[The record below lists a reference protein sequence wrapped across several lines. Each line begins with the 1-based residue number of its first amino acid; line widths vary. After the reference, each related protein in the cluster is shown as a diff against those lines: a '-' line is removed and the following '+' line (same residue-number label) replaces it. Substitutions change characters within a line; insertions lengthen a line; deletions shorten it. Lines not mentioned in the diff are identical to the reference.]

1 MKAAVALLCSVA
13 VLTGC
18 FPNNPQ
24 HRTYAKYAEGAALI
38 AGIAVSAV
46 ANTGADCDQ
55 MDMPGPNVDND
66 CRSNA
71 RWLGTVGLV
80 LILGG
85 LLGFVATI
93 ATAEDVELKK
103 EQKQATENPVKTEL
117 KLPPG
122 VTAPA
127 KKDATPATDSGSG
140 SGAGSG
146 SGEQPAPATPP
157 TPPADSTTPAPSY

>member
-24 HRTYAKYAEGAALI
+24 HRTYAKYAEGTALV
-38 AGIAVSAV
+38 AGIAISAI
-46 ANTGADCDQ
+46 ANTGADCDA
-55 MDMPGPNVDND
+55 MEMPGPNIENN
-66 CRSNA
+66 CRTKA
-71 RWLGTVGLV
+71 RWLGTLGLA

-93 ATAEDVELKK
+93 STAEDVELKA
-103 EQKQATENPVKTEL
+103 EQKQAIENPVKSV

-122 VTAPA
+122 VKVPPKTDAPA
-127 KKDATPATDSGSG
+127 AGEGSG
-140 SGAGSG
+140 SA
-146 SGEQPAPATPP
+146 APAAP
-157 TPPADSTTPAPSY
+157 DSTTPSPSY

>member
-1 MKAAVALLCSVA
+1 MKAVVALLCSVA

-24 HRTYAKYAEGAALI
+24 HRTYAKYAEGGALI
-38 AGIAVSAV
+38 AGIAVSAFT
-46 ANTGADCDQ
+46 NTGADCDS
-55 MDMPGPNVDND
+55 MEMPGPNVDNN
-66 CRSNA
+66 CRTKA
-71 RWLGTVGLV
+71 QWLGTLGLA

-93 ATAEDVELKK
+93 STAEDVELKK
-103 EQKQATENPVKTEL
+103 EQKEATENPVKSEV

-122 VTAPA
+122 VTPDRAPA
-127 KKDATPATDSGSG
+127 KTTTPSGE
-140 SGAGSG
+140 GAGSG
-146 SGEQPAPATPP
+146 SAAPA

>member
-1 MKAAVALLCSVA
+1 MKAAVALLCSVSILA
-13 VLTGC
+13 GC

-55 MDMPGPNVDND
+55 MEMPGPNVQND
-66 CRSNA
+66 CRSHA
-71 RWLGTVGLV
+71 QWFGTLGLV

-103 EQKQATENPVKTEL
+103 EQKQATENPVKDV

-122 VTAPA
+122 VRPPPKNETR
-127 KKDATPATDSGSG
+127 PATGS
-140 SGAGSG
+140 GSG
-146 SGEQPAPATPP
+146 SGEQPAPATPA
-157 TPPADSTTPAPSY
+157 TTPADSTTPAPSY

>member
-24 HRTYAKYAEGAALI
+24 HRTYAKYAEGTALV
-38 AGIAVSAV
+38 AGIASSALPK
-46 ANTGADCDQ
+46 TGAAWAA
-55 MDMPGPNVDND
+55 MGMPGPNVEKH
-66 CRSNA
+66 CRTTA
-71 RWLGTVGLV
+71 RWLGTLGLA

-93 ATAEDVELKK
+93 STAEDVELKA
-103 EQKQATENPVKTEL
+103 EQKQAIENPVKTEV

-122 VTAPA
+122 VNVPPKTDAQAPGE
-127 KKDATPATDSGSG
+127 GSG
-140 SGAGSG
+140 SA
-146 SGEQPAPATPP
+146 APAAPETAP
-157 TPPADSTTPAPSY
+157 TSTTPSPSY

>member
-1 MKAAVALLCSVA
+1 MKAAVALLCSVT
-13 VLTGC
+13 VLAGC

-24 HRTYAKYAEGAALI
+24 HRTYAKYAEAAALV
-38 AGIAVSAV
+38 AGIAVSAF

-55 MDMPGPNVDND
+55 MEMPGPNVDND
-66 CRSNA
+66 CRSHA
-71 RWLGTVGLV
+71 QWLGTLGLT

-103 EQKQATENPVKTEL
+103 EQKQATENPVKTEV

-122 VTAPA
+122 VTPPA
-127 KKDATPATDSGSG
+127 KTQPATTTPTGD
-140 SGAGSG
+140 GAGSG
-146 SGEQPAPATPP
+146 SAM
-157 TPPADSTTPAPSY
+157 PPADTTTPPPAEPAPTPSQP

>member
-24 HRTYAKYAEGAALI
+24 HRTYAKYAEGTALI
-38 AGIAVSAV
+38 AGIAVSAF
-46 ANTGADCDQ
+46 ANTGADCDA
-55 MDMPGPNVDND
+55 MEEPGPNVENN
-66 CRSNA
+66 CRTKA
-71 RWLGTVGLV
+71 KWLGTLGLA

-93 ATAEDVELKK
+93 STAEDVELKK
-103 EQKQATENPVKTEL
+103 EQKQAIENPVKTEV

-122 VTAPA
+122 VVPPPKTDAPA
-127 KKDATPATDSGSG
+127 PGTGSG
-140 SGAGSG
+140 SA
-146 SGEQPAPATPP
+146 EPPAPTSAPE
-157 TPPADSTTPAPSY
+157 STTPSPSY

>member
-13 VLTGC
+13 VLAGC

-38 AGIAVSAV
+38 AGIAVSAF

-55 MDMPGPNVDND
+55 MDMPGPNVEND

-71 RWLGTVGLV
+71 RWLGTLGLT

-103 EQKQATENPVKTEL
+103 EQKQATENPVKTEV

-127 KKDATPATDSGSG
+127 QTPTPTSE
-140 SGAGSG
+140 GAGSG
-146 SGEQPAPATPP
+146 SAL
-157 TPPADSTTPAPSY
+157 PPADATPTPTPSQP

>member
-24 HRTYAKYAEGAALI
+24 QRTYAKYAEGAALI

-103 EQKQATENPVKTEL
+103 EQKQATENPVKGEV

-122 VTAPA
+122 VAPPP
-127 KKDATPATDSGSG
+127 KTDATPATGSGSG
-140 SGAGSG
+140 SG
-146 SGEQPAPATPP
+146 EPPPAPATPA
-157 TPPADSTTPAPSY
+157 TSPADSTTPAPSY